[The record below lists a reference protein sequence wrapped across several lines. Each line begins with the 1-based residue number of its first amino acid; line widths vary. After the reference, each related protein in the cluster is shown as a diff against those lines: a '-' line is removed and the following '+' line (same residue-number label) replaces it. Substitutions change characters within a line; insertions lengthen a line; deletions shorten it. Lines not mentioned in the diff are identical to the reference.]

1 MTTIPLRICKA
12 ISIYKCQGMTIGS
25 SEMFSKIVVIILRK
39 KSRMNRPGNHMVAV
53 SKIKESDDIA
63 FISND
68 SNPLTYESIKSVGKS
83 KPFNNRKLFKQK
95 TLLPHI
101 RQLKHQQYWMVTTTL
116 FNGTEE
122 TVTIKFMRA

>member
-1 MTTIPLRICKA
+1 
-12 ISIYKCQGMTIGS
+12 
-25 SEMFSKIVVIILRK
+25 MFSKFVVIILSK

-68 SNPLTYESIKSVGKS
+68 SNPLTYESIMSVGKS

-95 TLLPHI
+95 TLLPHNEASKEKI
-101 RQLKHQQYWMVTTTL
+101 EKIIKQYSTT
-116 FNGTEE
+116 E
-122 TVTIKFMRA
+122 TPTVLDGHNNLIQWYRRVSNN